1 MIHQIGTGCRK
12 QKEKESKR
20 FHKHQTFFITTYHFC
35 TVNVGNTNV
44 AIILK
49 YFFSPLNYNFETLA
63 SGMLSMFTKQK

>member
-20 FHKHQTFFITTYHFC
+20 FHKHQTFFITTCHFC

-44 AIILK
+44 AIILQTINK
-49 YFFSPLNYNFETLA
+49 
-63 SGMLSMFTKQK
+63 